1 MTPEPARAPDRRR
14 ALATLTASWR
24 LALMNVQLARRTP
37 TAMFFSLIFPL
48 IFLFVYGALFA
59 KGSPRI
65 VAFLFGPVVVLQ
77 ILSSTFF
84 GLGVRVVQ
92 MRERGSL
99 RRYRLAPIGPGAMVL
114 ASLLANYLL
123 LLPTVALLFIC
134 ARAFFAMPLA
144 VNWWDI
150 FWIVTIGDFAF
161 AGFGLVIGSLADTMQ
176 EAQVYSNAVF
186 FPLLFLSGATIPLA
200 ELPHWLQ
207 RVAAFLPATY
217 LVNAFQAEMPRRT
230 PLSAHAAE
238 LTALV
243 VAGAVGMLLAVQ
255 LFRWEKEERLRAG
268 RKLSALAS
276 VAPLV
281 LMGIWMNTRPATFAS
296 WDQALQAATSASAAP
311 AKHPSGT
318 ADRPGGAAAPSGLV
332 SDFENP
338 GGRPRSR
345 FGAGWSV
352 TTDALQ
358 GGTSTAAMRV
368 VAGGAEGSRGSL
380 LITGRLQAGTTQP
393 WAGAMFS
400 PGAQPFSPADLS
412 AYHAITFWA
421 RGDGQSYEV
430 LVFTRRDGFTPAM
443 QSFTA
448 GAAWKRYRFPLSA
461 FQTNGRGVEAIIF
474 SASARGPFRLGLDNV
489 AFQ

>member
-1 MTPEPARAPDRRR
+1 MTPEPARAHGRRR
-14 ALATLTASWR
+14 AMATLSAGWR

-37 TAMFFSLIFPL
+37 AAMFFSLIFPL
-48 IFLFVYGALFA
+48 IFLFAYGAIFA
-59 KGSPRI
+59 QGSPRM
-65 VAFLFGPVVVLQ
+65 VAFMFGPVVVLQ

-99 RRYRLAPIGPGAMVL
+99 RRYRLAPIGPGAMIL
-114 ASLLANYLL
+114 ASLFANYLL

-134 ARAFFAMPLA
+134 ARVFFAMPLA

-176 EAQVYSNAVF
+176 EAQVYSNAAF

-200 ELPHWLQ
+200 ELPRWLQ

-217 LVNAFQAEMPRRT
+217 LVNAFQAVMPRPT

-238 LTALV
+238 LVALV
-243 VAGAVGMLLAVQ
+243 VAGVAGMLLAVQ
-255 LFRWEKEERLRAG
+255 LFRWEKEERIRAG

-276 VAPLV
+276 VAPLA

-296 WDQALQAATSASAAP
+296 WDQVLQAVTSTPAA
-311 AKHPSGT
+311 
-318 ADRPGGAAAPSGLV
+318 GAAAPGGLV
-332 SDFENP
+332 SDFDNP

-352 TTDALQ
+352 TTDAIQ

-380 LITGRLQAGTTQP
+380 LITGRLAAGAANP

-400 PGAQPFSPADLS
+400 PGIQPFTPADLS
-412 AYHAITFWA
+412 AYKAITFWA
-421 RGDGQSYEV
+421 RGDGQNYV
-430 LVFTRRDGFTPAM
+430 LLVFARGRGNTPAV
-443 QSFTA
+443 QLFTA
-448 GAAWKRYRFPLSA
+448 GAAWKHYRFPLSA
-461 FQTNGRGVEAIIF
+461 FRTDGRGIEAIIF
-474 SASARGPFRLGLDNV
+474 SAVALGPFRLQLDNV
-489 AFQ
+489 AFR